1 MLQDVN
7 SIFSGAIA
15 ADGTR
20 TAQAITATA
29 VSTNVIDL
37 RQNAN
42 LALKNE
48 GVVGQNVYL
57 NVDVIQAF
65 NTLTSLTIT
74 LETDSTSNLATSPT
88 THLTFSVLLAALT
101 AGAKVVQVALPVLP
115 NYERYMGVRFTVV
128 GSNPTLGSVMAY
140 LSLDPQT
147 NTGYPSG
154 FTLDV

>member
-20 TAQAITATA
+20 TAQAVTATA
-29 VSTNVIDL
+29 VSTNQLDL
-37 RQNAN
+37 RNSGV

-48 GVVGQNVYL
+48 GIVGQNIYL

-65 NTLTSLTIT
+65 NNLTSLTIT

-88 THLTFSVLLAALT
+88 THLSFTVLLAALT

-115 NYERYMGVRFTVV
+115 NYERYMGVRYTVT
-128 GSNPTLGSVMAY
+128 GGAPTLGSVMAY
-140 LSLDPQT
+140 LSLDPQS